1 VASQLKRRALFALW
15 SLTAALVLLEVVLR
29 AGAAMIDEAPTESTA
44 DPLALRVLA
53 LGDSWV
59 YGAEAPKGQG
69 FIDVVAQMLPELSN
83 GRSVQMFN
91 HGRNGSNTAH
101 VALTAMDQGEK
112 LRPELFII
120 LVGQNNAS
128 NFYRVAEVEERL
140 GKKPPPDR
148 LGDQLRVVKLG
159 RILWANYRGSS
170 DYLANTEEQGLP
182 LPKIPEIVTDEW
194 GSPIPN
200 IASFMQT
207 EAARGY
213 LQRTINDTPT
223 PTGDLTTDL
232 GWDLLYKATRRDFEA
247 ATRAEAALLANRNW
261 TPELSGAS
269 APAVGGPP
277 DVLARFALMRL
288 ARERGDWR
296 AVRYH
301 GGALLEVENRSVLS
315 DLGAAEASLLA
326 GDWRRSRALLTA
338 AHNRLPGFLDTID
351 LAARFTPQA
360 RDALVYEALEF
371 EPIADGLAYER
382 ARFLAMNY
390 DYESAAIARS
400 EWLATH
406 PGDLAVAADQGTWL
420 VEMGRTEEADSTL
433 GIGPLPPGV
442 PPAPPTDKNPDR
454 WRYHLA
460 RSAESGHRE
469 ASLQEVTQA
478 LKEADAD
485 AALLDLATRI
495 LSSHEACSEI
505 TPVATRW
512 FLARGDA
519 NGYAERLAPC
529 MPSGE
534 AADHLEGLREEWGP
548 LGDPASWTALV
559 KAGHRPF
566 ALLYRDLDLVLDT
579 ANKLGAQVLLLNY
592 PNPSEDHVVLRDV
605 IGDYSS
611 TRGVHY
617 LDLWSLF
624 TARFDEE
631 EWQRHLGPNGHCNAD
646 GYRIMAEEIINFLR
660 EHQVLAGQ
668 G

>member
-1 VASQLKRRALFALW
+1 
-15 SLTAALVLLEVVLR
+15 
-29 AGAAMIDEAPTESTA
+29 
-44 DPLALRVLA
+44 
-53 LGDSWV
+53 
-59 YGAEAPKGQG
+59 
-69 FIDVVAQMLPELSN
+69 MLPELSG

-101 VALTAMDQGEK
+101 VALTAMDQAEQ
-112 LRPELFII
+112 LRPELLIV

-140 GKKPPPDR
+140 GRKPPPDR
-148 LGDQLRVVKLG
+148 LGDQLRVVKLA

-170 DYLANTEEQGLP
+170 DYVQSNQQAGPSTP
-182 LPKIPEIVTDEW
+182 DIPSVVTDEW

-200 IASFMQT
+200 VGPLMQT
-207 EAARGY
+207 MAAKGY
-213 LQRTINDTPT
+213 LQRAVIDAPT
-223 PTGDLTTDL
+223 PTGDEATDL
-232 GWDLLYKATRRDFEA
+232 SWDLLYKAARRDFEA
-247 ATRAEAALLANRNW
+247 AELAETTLLTNRNW
-261 TPELSGAS
+261 TAELSGAS
-269 APAVGGPP
+269 APSVGGPA
-277 DVLARFALMRL
+277 DVLARYALMRF

-301 GGALLEVENRSVLS
+301 GGALLEVEERSVLS

-351 LAARFTPQA
+351 LASRFTPQA

-371 EPIADGLAYER
+371 EPIAAGLAHER

-390 DYESAAIARS
+390 DYESAAVARS
-400 EWLATH
+400 EWLESH
-406 PGDLAVAADQGTWL
+406 PQDLAVAADQGVWL
-420 VEMGRTEEADSTL
+420 VEMGRTEEADVVL
-433 GIGPLPPGV
+433 GVGPLPAGV
-442 PPAPPTDKNPDR
+442 PPQAPASSNPDR

-460 RSAESGHRE
+460 RSAESGQRE
-469 ASLQEVTQA
+469 SSLTEVTRA
-478 LKEADAD
+478 LNGAESN
-485 AALLDLATRI
+485 AALLELATRI
-495 LSSHEACSEI
+495 LSSHEACEEL
-505 TPVATRW
+505 TPVAARW

-519 NGYAERLAPC
+519 NGYAQHLAPC

-534 AADHLEGLREEWGP
+534 AADHLKGLREEWGP
-548 LGDPASWTALV
+548 LGDPASWTALI

-579 ANKLGAQVLLLNY
+579 ANEIGAQVLLLNY

-605 IGDYSS
+605 ISDYSS

-624 TARFDEE
+624 DTRFNAD
-631 EWQRHLGPNGHCNAD
+631 EWQQHLGPNGHCNAD

-660 EHQVLAGQ
+660 ERRVLAGA

>member
-1 VASQLKRRALFALW
+1 MASQLKRRALFALW

-29 AGAAMIDEAPTESTA
+29 MGATLLNEEPTEATA

-59 YGAEAPKGQG
+59 YGAEAPAGQG
-69 FIDVVAQMLPELSN
+69 FIDVVAQMLPELSE

-101 VALTAMDQGEK
+101 VALTAMDQAEK
-112 LRPELFII
+112 LRPELLIV

-140 GKKPPPDR
+140 GRKPPPDR
-148 LGDQLRVVKLG
+148 LGDQLRVVKLA

-170 DYLANTEEQGLP
+170 DYVQSNQQSGPALP
-182 LPKIPEIVTDEW
+182 DIPDIVTDEW
-194 GSPIPN
+194 GNPIPN
-200 IASFMQT
+200 VGPLMQS
-207 EAARGY
+207 EAANGY
-213 LQRTINDTPT
+213 LQRSVIDAPT
-223 PTGDLTTDL
+223 PTGDEAVDL
-232 GWDLLYKATRRDFEA
+232 GWDLLYKAARRDFEA
-247 ATRAEAALLANRNW
+247 AKLAETAVITNRNW
-261 TPELSGAS
+261 TSELSGAS
-269 APAVGGPP
+269 APAVGSPA
-277 DVLARFALMRL
+277 DVLARYALMRF

-301 GGALLEVENRSVLS
+301 GGALLEVQERSVLS

-371 EPIADGLAYER
+371 EPTAAGLAHER

-390 DYESAAIARS
+390 DYESAAVARS
-400 EWLATH
+400 EWLASH
-406 PGDLAVAADQGTWL
+406 PQDIAVAADQGAWL
-420 VEMGRTEEADSTL
+420 VEMGRTEEADVLL
-433 GIGPLPPGV
+433 GVGPLPAGV
-442 PPAPPTDKNPDR
+442 PPEAPANRSPDR

-469 ASLQEVTQA
+469 SSLTEVKRA
-478 LKEADAD
+478 LRGADPD
-485 AALLDLATRI
+485 AALLGLATRI
-495 LSSHEACSEI
+495 LSNHEACDEI
-505 TPVATRW
+505 TPVATQW
-512 FLARGDA
+512 FLAQGDA
-519 NGYAERLAPC
+519 NGYAQRLAPC
-529 MPSGE
+529 IPSGE
-534 AADHLEGLREEWGP
+534 AADHLKWGP

-559 KAGHRPF
+559 RAGHRPF

-579 ANKLGAQVLLLNY
+579 ANELGAQVLLLNY

-605 IGDYSS
+605 ISDYSS

-624 TARFDEE
+624 NTRFDAD
-631 EWQRHLGPNGHCNAD
+631 EWQRHLGPNGHCNAN
-646 GYRIMAEEIINFLR
+646 GYRIMAKEIINFLR
-660 EHQVLAGQ
+660 EHRVLAGA